1 MRAAWGRK
9 KRSILPL
16 HLSAASIMLLSGWT
30 KPSDFLASVPSQ
42 YLLFFVVGTRTYK
55 FSKNSVVLF
64 ISTAYIYVA
73 ALGFLHSLSYKG
85 MNLIIGIETG
95 MATM

>member
-1 MRAAWGRK
+1 
-9 KRSILPL
+9 
-16 HLSAASIMLLSGWT
+16 MLEEGWE
-30 KPSDFLASVPSQ
+30 KPSEFLASLPSQ
-42 YLLFFVVGTRTYK
+42 YLHLFVVGTRTYK

-64 ISTAYIYVA
+64 ISTAYIFVA

-85 MNLIIGIETG
+85 MNLIVSIETG